1 MARQIYET
9 TAMRAIL
16 ALVAGSIVGSVLIIA
31 GFLIPEIIDALN
43 GDKIAIAQLHAL
55 PYGVIVFVFV
65 YAIFTAG
72 IVLIGLPIWAL
83 MHQLGRR
90 NWLDALLLGGIAS
103 FLVTLAFSTM
113 SIWLLPY
120 GSDYSASDGGVPTV
134 VHNHITAQGWTY
146 YLEMSG
152 GIALAGIM
160 AALTIW
166 RIAYRKMIVA

>member
-1 MARQIYET
+1 
-9 TAMRAIL
+9 MRAIL

-90 NWLDALLLGGIAS
+90 KCAGSYDQRPRILSAS
-103 FLVTLAFSTM
+103 VGSAAKASITASLARDGAKFANSMGSVVRVAARFKLQPATLALNERSRSF
-113 SIWLLPY
+113 
-120 GSDYSASDGGVPTV
+120 
-134 VHNHITAQGWTY
+134 
-146 YLEMSG
+146 
-152 GIALAGIM
+152 
-160 AALTIW
+160 
-166 RIAYRKMIVA
+166 RIRY